1 MAVEWTKMFETST
14 QVPGTAAT
22 SYTTGFNVQPG
33 KGFLEALVVRY
44 SGTFDFTGV
53 TGNNEGDF
61 GWAISK
67 FRAAYDGTTMFDWQ
81 NAETVSSVENIIGTS
96 RLSYLSQMVGG
107 RSFQVPI
114 AATGTALEYY
124 LWIPMGIPTLANQV
138 KRMEIFHDYID
149 LTNYNAA
156 TADPSSFKIEF
167 WGKFNTDVA
176 QTSRATGTRTWT
188 HSANSI
194 EQITI
199 PGNSAAG
206 QMAGILVQNDTQADE
221 LGTSGI
227 RIIGQGGFG
236 LPVNMLRLA
245 NGDLLNGIMGM
256 DPDRSTVSQVYNTD
270 LAGCIFIPLYNYA
283 AGVDATLLVDS
294 SAGTTRYYTPFFVK
308 PVGTPADPTPR
319 QQARAPENTSKS
331 IIRRTDA
338 NIA

>member
-1 MAVEWTKMFETST
+1 MYETST

-22 SYTTGFNVQPG
+22 SYVTGFNVQPG
-33 KGFLEALVVRY
+33 KGFLEALIVRY

-61 GWAISK
+61 GWAIPK
-67 FRAAYDGTTMFDWQ
+67 FRAAYDGTTMFDYQ
-81 NAETVSSVENIIGTS
+81 NAETIDEITDIAGTS
-96 RLSYLSQMVGG
+96 RLSYLTQMLGA
-107 RSFQVPI
+107 RTFQVPI

-124 LWIPMGIPTLANQV
+124 LWIPMGIPTTANAV

-149 LTNYNAA
+149 LTIYNAA
-156 TADPSSFKIEF
+156 TAAPSAFTIEF

-176 QTSRATGTRTWT
+176 QSSRTTGTRTWT

-199 PGNSAAG
+199 PGNASAG
-206 QMAGILVQNDTQADE
+206 QMAGILVQNDSQADE

-236 LPVNMLRLA
+236 IPAQMLRLN
-245 NGDLLNGIMGM
+245 NGDLANGIMGF
-256 DPDRSTVSQVYNTD
+256 DPDRNTAQQVYD
-270 LAGCIFIPLYNYA
+270 FQLKGCVFIPLYNYS

-294 SAGTTRYYTPFFVK
+294 SAGTTRFYTPVYVK
-308 PVGTPADPTPR
+308 PVGTPADPVPR
-319 QQARAPENTSKS
+319 QQARAPESTSKS

-338 NIA
+338 NVA